1 MSTVDDVQQIMNA
14 SKNAVTFYGYDK
26 NKKIK

>member
-26 NKKIK
+26 NKNF